1 METLVTSNAELN
13 ASVGFLGKV
22 ALARPTYRSVYDN
35 ADKIMRRSISY
46 FPHRVIFSFPLKHAT
61 LSTAKK
67 DSRDQSRGARFVVSL
82 SLFLLL
88 PLLFSFSL
96 SLSLSPPSSISPLS
110 FICSVVCMSCFPSI
124 DGFPGAGH
132 FFATMCFQ
140 WDVFQRKCN
149 NYR

>member
-1 METLVTSNAELN
+1 METFVTSNAELN

-35 ADKIMRRSISY
+35 ADKIMWRSISY
-46 FPHRVIFSFPLKHAT
+46 FPHRVIFLFSSQPRDALHSYDRFSRSESWCALRRFPF
-61 LSTAKK
+61 S
-67 DSRDQSRGARFVVSL
+67 
-82 SLFLLL
+82 L
-88 PLLFSFSL
+88 PLSPSPFLFFF
-96 SLSLSPPSSISPLS
+96 LSLSPPSSISPLP
-110 FICSVVCMSCFPSI
+110 FIYSVVCMSCFPSI
-124 DGFPGAGH
+124 DGFPGVGH